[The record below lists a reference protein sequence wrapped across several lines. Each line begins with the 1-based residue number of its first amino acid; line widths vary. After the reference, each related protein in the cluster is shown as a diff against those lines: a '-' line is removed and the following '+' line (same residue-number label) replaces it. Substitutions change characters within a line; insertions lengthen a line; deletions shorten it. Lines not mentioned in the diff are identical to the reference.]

1 MSLREPVDVV
11 VVGAGIIGAA
21 TAYHLS
27 LADPKLRIAV
37 IEQDHVGHGS
47 TARSFAAYRKQ
58 FRSRIHIRASVLSQR
73 ELEQFEKIAGHSAV
87 MRKIGYLFLYSDQA
101 QLDNAAAAVSRQR
114 ELGVDD
120 VVVLTGAQIREK
132 WPFIDKPLAG
142 ATWCPSDGYL
152 DPLAIAQGYIDAAKG
167 RGVQVLQNT
176 RVTGIETLSGAVEGV
191 RIAAAGGSAAE
202 TLVRASRVVLATG
215 AWMKRLAPEVP
226 IAPVKRYLYT
236 TPPIKQRDV
245 SNFPMTILDLG
256 PYVRTEARVSLAF
269 AFDERP
275 EEPSPEEIRRLP
287 PLPDH
292 PDYEV
297 APGFR
302 TNDGA
307 EGYATEIMVRLSEAM
322 SFWLEE
328 EIGVADASCG
338 YYEVTPD
345 HRAVIDRA
353 PSVSGLYFAAGASG
367 HGIMHGP
374 AYGMLASELVLDHPP
389 CIEGAREAFALAPLL
404 RGEKR
409 PDPETMII

>member
-1 MSLREPVDVV
+1 MSLLEPVDVAI
-11 VVGAGIIGAA
+11 VGAGVIGAA
-21 TAYHLS
+21 TAYHLA
-27 LADPKLRIAV
+27 LADPKLKIAV

-58 FRSRIHIRASVLSQR
+58 FRSRVHIHASVVSQR
-73 ELEQFEKIAGHSAV
+73 ELERFEGFTGISPG
-87 MRKIGYLFLYSDQA
+87 MRKIGYLFLYTDQA
-101 QLDNAAAAVSRQR
+101 QLDYAAQAVSRQR

-120 VVVLTGAQIREK
+120 AVVLTGAQVREK
-132 WPFIDKPLAG
+132 WPYIDKPLAG

-152 DPLAIAQGYIDAAKG
+152 DPLAIAMGYIDAAKAK
-167 RGVQVLQNT
+167 GVEVVQGA
-176 RVTGIETLSGAVEGV
+176 RVTGIETKGGTVEGV
-191 RIAAAGGSAAE
+191 RLGE
-202 TLVRASRVVLATG
+202 RLLRADRVLLATG

-226 IAPVKRYLYT
+226 IAPVKRYIYT

-245 SNFPMTILDLG
+245 SDFPMTIVDLG
-256 PYVRTEARVSLAF
+256 PYVRTESRVSLAF

-275 EEPSPEEIRRLP
+275 AAPTAAEIPGLP
-287 PLPDH
+287 PLPDA
-292 PDYEV
+292 PDYEID
-297 APGFR
+297 PGFR

-345 HRAVIDRA
+345 HRCVIDRA
-353 PSVSGLYFAAGASG
+353 PRVSGLYVAAGASG

-374 AYGMLASELVLDHPP
+374 AYGMLAADLVLDRPAR
-389 CIEGAREAFALAPLL
+389 IDGGREAFALGPLL
-404 RGEKR
+404 RGEAR
-409 PDPETMII
+409 PDPEDMII